1 MKTLMWKTGMLAL
14 ACGIAACNG
23 QGGQGGTDDD
33 AITLRVGALG
43 GSARFNF
50 VKTADWGTGY
60 NARIDITNIGSTA
73 IQGWSADFDMPRNVQ
88 VAFSSISPCAAT
100 LTDNCFQIVNDVG
113 VENVVRVFHTGSA
126 NTIAVNQTRSEYL
139 YGSYEA
145 AFGFPTHCGAPLA
158 GQRAA
163 CNASADTTAP
173 TVPSN
178 VRIFGTGSALVDL
191 FWSNATDDVGV
202 TGYLLSYATRSA
214 PALEIGE
221 VPFTTPITRARIT
234 RLVSDTDYVFFV
246 SARDAAGNVSSPQV
260 LSPQTHTAI
269 PGIGVT
275 FITTNTW
282 QGGGF
287 QGEFHVT
294 NNESVPL
301 DNWRFTLTFTGSF
314 QSVWNGVLSG
324 GPGTFTISAPAFAL
338 TLAPGATA
346 VVGATGLFGNPATP
360 PAAFAPAVGNP
371 AVRALAIPQDPC
383 LGLVCPNGLHCSVIP
398 DSGIP
403 TCVP

>member
-1 MKTLMWKTGMLAL
+1 MKSWKLGMLSL
-14 ACGIAACNG
+14 VCLTAACSG
-23 QGGQGGTDDD
+23 QGVEDE
-33 AITLRVGALG
+33 AITQRFGALG

-60 NARIDITNIGSTA
+60 NARVDVTNIGSTA
-73 IQGWSADFDMPRNVQ
+73 IQGWSVDFDMPKNVQ
-88 VAFSSISPCAAT
+88 VNVSNLPACSATVTDDCWLVFSDIGPE
-100 LTDNCFQIVNDVG
+100 NIV
-113 VENVVRVFHTGSA
+113 RIFHTGSA

-139 YGSYEA
+139 FGSYEA
-145 AFGFPTHCGAPLA
+145 AFAFPTHCGAPVV
-158 GQRAA
+158 GQSTP
-163 CNASADTTAP
+163 CNGSTDVTAP
-173 TVPSN
+173 APASN

-191 FWSNATDDVGV
+191 FWSNATDNVGV
-202 TGYLLSYATRSA
+202 TGYILSYATRSA

-234 RLVSDTDYVFFV
+234 RLVSDTDYIFFV
-246 SARDAAGNVSSPQV
+246 SARDAAGNVSPLAV
-260 LSPQTHTAI
+260 SPQTHTALPLI
-269 PGIGVT
+269 TVT
-275 FITTNTW
+275 FNTTSTW

-301 DNWRFTLTFTGSF
+301 DSWRFTFAFTGNF

-324 GPGTFTISAPAFAL
+324 GPGTFAIAAPASNQ
-338 TLAPGATA
+338 TLDPGETA
-346 VVGATGLFGNPATP
+346 IVGATGLFGNPATP
-360 PAAFAPAVGNP
+360 PSGFGAAVGSP

-383 LGLVCPNGLHCSVIP
+383 LGLVCPNGLHCSIL

>member
-1 MKTLMWKTGMLAL
+1 MKIWKTGMLSLVAMVA
-14 ACGIAACNG
+14 ACGQVSSDG
-23 QGGQGGTDDD
+23 EE
-33 AITLRVGALG
+33 ITTRVGALG

-60 NARIDITNIGSTA
+60 NARIDVTNIGSTT

-88 VAFSSISPCAAT
+88 VAFSSIPACSAT
-100 LTDNCFQIVNDVG
+100 VTDNCYVLVNDIG
-113 VENVVRVFHTGSA
+113 VENIVRVFHTGSA
-126 NTIAVNQTRSEYL
+126 NTIAVGQTKSEFL

-145 AFGFPTHCGAPLA
+145 AFGFPTHCGAPLV
-158 GQRAA
+158 GQSTA
-163 CNASADTTAP
+163 CNGSTDATIPSDA
-173 TVPSN
+173 SN
-178 VRIFGTGSALVDL
+178 VRIFGTGSTLVDL
-191 FWSNATDDVGV
+191 FWSNATDNVGV
-202 TGYLLSYATRSA
+202 TGYILSYATRSA

-246 SARDAAGNVSSPQV
+246 RARDAAGNVSAASA

-269 PGIGVT
+269 PQIGVT
-275 FITTNTW
+275 FNTTNTW

-301 DNWRFTLTFTGSF
+301 DNWRFTFSFTGSF
-314 QSVWNGVLSG
+314 QSVWNGVVSG
-324 GPGTFTISAPAFAL
+324 GPGPFTISAPSFNL
-338 TLAPGATA
+338 TLDPGETA
-346 VVGATGLFGNPATP
+346 IVGATGLFANPATP
-360 PAAFAPAVGNP
+360 PSGFAPAAGN
-371 AVRALAIPQDPC
+371 ASVRALANPQAPC
-383 LGLVCPNGLHCSVIP
+383 LGLSCPNGLHCSVL
-398 DSGIP
+398 DNGIP